1 MEARKIGA
9 CISRA
14 YIQARARKIAHE
26 TSTFRFVGTNG
37 WLVNFLK
44 RHRLSLRRITST
56 GRALPA
62 DSINIVRE
70 HLSKMRKF
78 RMIYS
83 HHEVFNMDETN
94 IQLDFPGQFE
104 SISLN

>member
-1 MEARKIGA
+1 MEARKTGA

-14 YIQARARKIAHE
+14 YIQARARKITHE
-26 TSTFRFVGTNG
+26 TRTFCFVGANG
-37 WLVNFLK
+37 WLVDFLK
-44 RHRLSLRRITST
+44 RHRLSLRRITTT

-70 HLSKMRKF
+70 HSKMRKL